1 MKRNSS
7 TVRSPGLSQSQT
19 WLVAKPLLGRLV
31 KWTVLAV
38 LALTLAVVA
47 LYVLGSYRRASAESQ
62 LALVRLSLAL
72 SMLLIISSMYGL
84 ILNIYYLFTRFPKRR
99 PDQPERRKR
108 GPYIAGIPGYLL
120 LITLGASIVLVAAF
134 ILGAVGGNR

>member
-7 TVRSPGLSQSQT
+7 TVRSPGLAQNQT
-19 WLVAKPLLGRLV
+19 WLVVKPLLGRLV

-47 LYVLGSYRRASAESQ
+47 LYVVGSYRRVSADSQ

-72 SMLLIISSMYGL
+72 SMLLIISSLYGL
-84 ILNIYYLFTRFPKRR
+84 ILSIYYLFTRFPKRR
-99 PDQPERRKR
+99 PGQPERRR
-108 GPYIAGIPGYLL
+108 RAPYITGIFVYLL
-120 LITLGASIVLVAAF
+120 LMALGAAIVLVAAF
-134 ILGAVGGNR
+134 IIGAVGGNR